1 MASLLQRRP
10 RRYLVDPSE
19 PSAEPFRTL
28 RLALEIRQDGR
39 SGNALVCTSPL
50 ADEGK
55 TLVATNYA
63 LVAAQSGQSVLLVD
77 GDLRRP
83 SVHERFGIE
92 RSPGLVELL
101 AAGGDVRRFAR
112 PVADVTPSLE
122 VIPAGREIPSPGDLI
137 SSRRMAEVLRQASEA
152 YDLVV
157 IDSPPLLSTL
167 DAAGLASL
175 GGIDVLVV
183 VDSGSRRRTLLKALR
198 QLRLM
203 ETNVAGIVLNRDGEL
218 SPYTY

>member
-1 MASLLQRRP
+1 MASLIARRP

-28 RLALEIRQDGR
+28 RLALDIRQDGR
-39 SGNALVCTSPL
+39 SGNVLVCTSPL
-50 ADEGK
+50 AGEGK

-63 LVAAQSGQSVLLVD
+63 LVAAQSCSVLLID

-83 SVHERFGIE
+83 AVHERFGID

-101 AAGGDVRRFAR
+101 AAGSDIRRFAR
-112 PVADVTPSLE
+112 PAVEGTPGLE

-137 SSRRMAEVLRQASEA
+137 SSRRMADVLRQASEA

-157 IDSPPLLSTL
+157 VDSPPLLSTL
-167 DAAGLASL
+167 DAASL
-175 GGIDVLVV
+175 GALGGTDVLVV
-183 VDSGSRRRTLLKALR
+183 VDSGSRRRTLLRALR